1 MPLVSCVWCSGRLPY
16 VLVDHHGGSLGP
28 DDGARDYMLE
38 MEGSF
43 RDPMSRQVDEDVR
56 MRMCGWGQDS
66 MQRQGR
72 TETAQKCVLMNGKG
86 EYFKPKSVRTIFQQL

>member
-1 MPLVSCVWCSGRLPY
+1 MYG
-16 VLVDHHGGSLGP
+16 VLVYILYF
-28 DDGARDYMLE
+28 RDYMLE